1 MTQTILVIDNY
12 DSFVFNVARYFE
24 ELGREVMVVR
34 NDAIDVA
41 GIRQLDPAALI
52 ISPGPGTPQEAGIS
66 LEAVRALNGEMPILG
81 VCLGHQCIGAI
92 YGAPVAHAKRP
103 LHGIASMIAH
113 NGRNLFEGLDS
124 PLKAG
129 RYHSLIVEETP
140 ELRAA
145 LDIDAISEEGEIMAL
160 SHKSAPTYGVQ
171 FHPESILTQH
181 GHKLF
186 ANFLKLAEAR
196 IAARVLV

>member
-24 ELGREVMVVR
+24 ELGRDVMVVR

-41 GIRQLDPAALI
+41 GIRRLDPAALI

-66 LEAVRALNGEMPILG
+66 LDAVRALHGEMPILG
-81 VCLGHQCIGAI
+81 VCLGHQCIGAM
-92 YGAPVAHAKRP
+92 YGAPVEHAKRP
-103 LHGIASMIAH
+103 LHGIASMIEH
-113 NGRNLFEGLDS
+113 NGRNLFAGLES

-140 ELRAA
+140 ELHAA
-145 LDIDAISEEGEIMAL
+145 LDIDAVSEEGEIMAL

-186 ANFLKLAEAR
+186 ANFLKLAEAGT
-196 IAARVLV
+196 AARVLV